1 MRLNIISI
9 VGFLIV
15 FYLIRRGLDDYGN
28 RSLKTT
34 AVILEVGEKIPVKDK
49 NGNETEFF
57 LPLKLKY
64 TSGGYS
70 NQYIED
76 VNFFFNNNDDISK
89 YSVVGR
95 VIDIYLNREN
105 SRVIGKE
112 PISDGSPVL
121 IPLSYIL
128 LIGVCYY
135 TFKN

>member
-49 NGNETEFF
+49 NGNETEFL

-70 NQYIED
+70 NEYIED

-89 YSVVGR
+89 FSVVGR
-95 VIDIYLNREN
+95 GIDIYLNREN

-112 PISDGSPVL
+112 PISDASPVL

>member
-49 NGNETEFF
+49 NGNETEFL

-70 NQYIED
+70 NEYIED
-76 VNFFFNNNDDISK
+76 VKFFFNNNDDISK

-95 VIDIYLNREN
+95 GIDIYLNREN

-112 PISDGSPVL
+112 PISDESPVL